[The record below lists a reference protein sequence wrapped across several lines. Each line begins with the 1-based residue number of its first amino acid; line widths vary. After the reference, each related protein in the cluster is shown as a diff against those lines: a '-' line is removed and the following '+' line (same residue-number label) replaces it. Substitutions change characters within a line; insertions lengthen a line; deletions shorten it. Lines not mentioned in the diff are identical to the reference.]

1 MFILNNLNPQKW
13 KPSPCHHAVTIM
25 RWKKWK
31 NDFKKKKYFFIKN
44 NNNKLKK
51 EILIPFVVLIR
62 RRRGGVLKSA

>member
-44 NNNKLKK
+44 NNKLKK